1 MAERRVR
8 LHVDH
13 PLGPGQTVP
22 LSQGQAHYLGNVLRL
37 GPGAVVRLFNGRDGE
52 WRARLAET
60 GRKGGVAVAEVQ
72 EAPQGVPPD
81 VWLMFAPVKKAQT
94 DFIVEKAVELG
105 AARIIAVGTDFT
117 NAERVRVD
125 RLQGIATEAA
135 EQCGATW
142 VPEVA
147 EAGRL
152 ARLLDGWD
160 PARRILWADEGLA
173 GGGLAVSAVGG
184 LAALPQGPWAV
195 LTGPEGGFSPS
206 ERARLAGLPFVV
218 PVRLGPRILRAETA
232 ALAALV
238 IWQAACG
245 DWR

>member
-8 LHVDH
+8 LHIDH
-13 PLGPGQTVP
+13 PLGRGQTVA
-22 LSQGQAHYLGNVLRL
+22 LSQGQAHYLGNVLRM
-37 GPGAVVRLFNGRDGE
+37 GPGAAVRLFNGRDGE
-52 WRARLAET
+52 WRARLAEV
-60 GRKGGVAVAEVQ
+60 GRKGGTALAEAQ
-72 EAPQGVPPD
+72 EAPQGTPPD
-81 VWLMFAPVKKAQT
+81 LWLLFAPVKKAQT

-105 AARIIAVGTDFT
+105 AARIVPVVTDFT
-117 NAERVRVD
+117 NAERVRAD
-125 RLQGIATEAA
+125 RLQTIAVEAA

-142 VPEVA
+142 VPEVC

-173 GGGLAVSAVGG
+173 GGAGGTGLASPPAGQ
-184 LAALPQGPWAV
+184 ANGPWAV
-195 LTGPEGGFSPS
+195 LTGPEGGFSPA
-206 ERARLAGLPFVV
+206 ERARLSALPFVC

-238 IWQAACG
+238 VWQASLG

>member
-1 MAERRVR
+1 VR

-13 PLGPGQTVP
+13 PLGPGQTVA
-22 LSQGQAHYLGNVLRL
+22 LSQGQAHYLGAVLRMA
-37 GPGAVVRLFNGRDGE
+37 PGAAVRLFNGQDGE
-52 WRARLAET
+52 WRARLVEA
-60 GRKGGVAVAEVQ
+60 GRRGGVAVAEVQ
-72 EAPQGVPPD
+72 EVPQGAPPD

-105 AARIIAVGTDFT
+105 AARIMAVATDFT
-117 NAERVRVD
+117 NAERVRAD

-142 VPEVA
+142 VPPVED
-147 EAGRL
+147 AGRL

-173 GGGLAVSAVGG
+173 GTACGG
-184 LAALPQGPWAV
+184 LAALPPGPWAV
-195 LTGPEGGFSPS
+195 LTGPEGGFSPP
-206 ERARLAGLPFVV
+206 ERARLAALPHVV

-238 IWQAACG
+238 LWQAACG

>member
-1 MAERRVR
+1 LAERRVR

-13 PLGPGQTVP
+13 PLGQGQTVP

-37 GPGAVVRLFNGRDGE
+37 GPDALVRLFNGRDGE
-52 WRARLAET
+52 WRARLVEV
-60 GRKGGVAVAEVQ
+60 GRKGGAAVAEAQ
-72 EAPQGVPPD
+72 EVPQGVPPD

-94 DFIVEKAVELG
+94 DFIVGKAVELG
-105 AARIIAVGTDFT
+105 ADRIMAVATDFT
-117 NAERVRVD
+117 NAERVRAD
-125 RLQGIATEAA
+125 RLQVIAVEAA

-142 VPEVA
+142 VPRVED
-147 EAGRL
+147 AGRL
-152 ARLLDGWD
+152 ARVLDGWD
-160 PARRILWADEGLA
+160 AGRGILWADEGLA
-173 GGGLAVSAVGG
+173 GSAGGA
-184 LAALPQGPWAV
+184 LAALPPGPWAV
-195 LTGPEGGFSPS
+195 LTGPEGGFSPP

-238 IWQAACG
+238 LWQAACG

>member
-8 LHVDH
+8 LHIDH

-37 GPGAVVRLFNGRDGE
+37 APGAAVRLFNGQDGE
-52 WRARLAET
+52 WRARLVEA
-60 GRKGGVAVAEVQ
+60 GRRGGVALAEVQ
-72 EAPQGVPPD
+72 EVPQGVPPD

-105 AARIIAVGTDFT
+105 AGRIMAVATDFT
-117 NAERVRVD
+117 NAERVRAD
-125 RLQGIATEAA
+125 RLQGIAVEAA

-142 VPEVA
+142 VPRVEDT
-147 EAGRL
+147 GRL

-173 GGGLAVSAVGG
+173 GGGLAGAAGGG
-184 LAALPQGPWAV
+184 LAALPRSPWAV
-195 LTGPEGGFSPS
+195 LTGPEGGFSPP
-206 ERARLAGLPFVV
+206 ERVRLAGLPFVV

-238 IWQAACG
+238 LWQAACG